1 MIGGG
6 ASGLFFAAGESLN
19 ITIHPT
25 VGHHHTIL
33 GLVGDTSVVD
43 IDLLLYEGYTE
54 ETEELTVPHPRMME
68 RAFVLVP
75 LAELFPKG
83 EALGVPFE
91 NVFSP
96 DVRRIGEL

>member
-1 MIGGG
+1 M
-6 ASGLFFAAGESLN
+6 
-19 ITIHPT
+19 
-25 VGHHHTIL
+25 
-33 GLVGDTSVVD
+33 
-43 IDLLLYEGYTE
+43 
-54 ETEELTVPHPRMME
+54 TVPHPRMME

-75 LAELFPKG
+75 LAELFPEG